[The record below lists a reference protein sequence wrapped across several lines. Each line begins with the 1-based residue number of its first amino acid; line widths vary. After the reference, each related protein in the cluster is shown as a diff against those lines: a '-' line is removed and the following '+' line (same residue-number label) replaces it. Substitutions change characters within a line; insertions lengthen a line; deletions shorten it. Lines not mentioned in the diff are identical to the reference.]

1 MLNSFFEACVMRRW
15 VWWILCFLTAL
26 LIVNLTGCASQT
38 RNMAE
43 SIKSHDPQYKEPA
56 CQRSFELAPLHDDI
70 KLTRS
75 IATPALLLLTGGTY
89 LLPLLGVNMGLDAL
103 DHLDASHVS
112 KSCGGLGTPAEN
124 ILEKVVLGAGFSL
137 YTGNVKLGSN

>member
-1 MLNSFFEACVMRRW
+1 MRQFVRLI
-15 VWWILCFLTAL
+15 VLVSVAL
-26 LIVNLTGCASQT
+26 LALTLSGCASQT
-38 RNMAE
+38 RNMAK
-43 SIKSHDPQYKEPA
+43 SISPNGPQYNDAA

-75 IATPALLLLTGGTY
+75 IATPTLLLLSGGSY
-89 LLPLLGVNMGLDAL
+89 LFPLLGVNMGLDAL

-112 KSCGGLGTPAEN
+112 KACGGFATPAEN

-137 YTGNVKLGSN
+137 FTGNVKLGAN

>member
-1 MLNSFFEACVMRRW
+1 MRPFFSLIVLIS
-15 VWWILCFLTAL
+15 VAL
-26 LIVNLTGCASQT
+26 LALTLSGCASQT

-43 SIKSHDPQYKEPA
+43 SISPHGPQYTDAA

-75 IATPALLLLTGGTY
+75 IATPTLLLLSGGSY

-112 KSCGGLGTPAEN
+112 KACGGFATPAEN

-137 YTGNVKLGSN
+137 FTGNVKLGAN